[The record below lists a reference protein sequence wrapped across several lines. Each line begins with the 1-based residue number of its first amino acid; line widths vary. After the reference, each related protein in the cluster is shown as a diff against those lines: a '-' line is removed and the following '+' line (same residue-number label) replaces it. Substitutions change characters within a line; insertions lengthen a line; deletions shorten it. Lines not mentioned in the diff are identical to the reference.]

1 MLALEIKEWDR
12 DITLQEMYDTAER
25 VVRSFNL
32 SHQQADDALQ
42 ESVIR
47 ALQKAHTLKENS
59 STKPWLKTLTR
70 NVCLSMIRHSK
81 SPSRS

>member
-1 MLALEIKEWDR
+1 MLALEIKNGI

-42 ESVIR
+42 ESVIELFKR
-47 ALQKAHTLKENS
+47 HTL
-59 STKPWLKTLTR
+59 LRKTQ
-70 NVCLSMIRHSK
+70 
-81 SPSRS
+81 SPNLG